1 MTLGTIITSKRIEKQ
16 LTQEQLAK
24 QMAVTKDIITE
35 WEDDKLYPTMDELID
50 LAKLLNI
57 SLDSLF
63 LTNDTTLLDAITK
76 RSHKK
81 TLHLAITISLITLAI
96 FLATL
101 LFSLLK
107 DDNKLIVSLLIIFG
121 ELVNLFALS
130 YYIKKLN

>member
-1 MTLGTIITSKRIEKQ
+1 MTLGKIITSKRIEKQ

-24 QMAVTKDIITE
+24 QMAVTKDIIIE
-35 WEDDKLYPTMDELID
+35 WEDNKLYPTMDELID

-63 LTNDTTLLDAITK
+63 LTNNTTLLDAITK

-96 FLATL
+96 FLAIL

-107 DDNKLIVSLLIIFG
+107 DDNKLIVSLLIILG
-121 ELVNLFALS
+121 ELVNLLALS

>member
-24 QMAVTKDIITE
+24 QMTVTKDIITE

>member
-24 QMAVTKDIITE
+24 QMAVTKDIIIE